1 MGSFGCALAVQ
12 TDFRAA
18 VLASEPSVSTTTA
31 QGRERPAGSD
41 PLRRARPID
50 VHGLEMAALPAAP
63 QWQTQNLRGI

>member
-31 QGRERPAGSD
+31 QGGERPAGGD
-41 PLRRARPID
+41 VRRARRID
-50 VHGLEMAALPAAP
+50 VHGLEMAARPAALER
-63 QWQTQNLRGI
+63 QTQNLHGI